1 VNGRKGKGVV
11 MKTFVSLS
19 AVVIGLALA
28 GPVAATPSP
37 DAQSMPPRNG
47 GVTSHAPWSA
57 DESRENPRLMTGRV
71 LKVDAQEGTLVI
83 QTPIGVLALRGP
95 SEDLRGVSVGDV
107 VEVEVIDD
115 DYPSASPPMLE
126 EPERL

>member
-1 VNGRKGKGVV
+1 
-11 MKTFVSLS
+11 MKTFVSVS
-19 AVVIGLALA
+19 AVVIGLTLA
-28 GPVAATPSP
+28 GPATATPSP
-37 DAQSMPPRNG
+37 DAQPMPPPNG
-47 GVTSHAPWSA
+47 GITSHTPWSA
-57 DESRENPRLMTGRV
+57 DESPENPRIMTGRV

-95 SEDLRGVSVGDV
+95 SEDLQGVSVGDV